1 MLLGGGGCGVEV
13 GGKVMW
19 GNNLK
24 LVLPGG
30 FSGVLG
36 GVRFAF
42 SGGGGWGGTE
52 VVH

>member
-1 MLLGGGGCGVEV
+1 VEV

-30 FSGVLG
+30 FSGGFWVG
-36 GVRFAF
+36 
-42 SGGGGWGGTE
+42 
-52 VVH
+52 